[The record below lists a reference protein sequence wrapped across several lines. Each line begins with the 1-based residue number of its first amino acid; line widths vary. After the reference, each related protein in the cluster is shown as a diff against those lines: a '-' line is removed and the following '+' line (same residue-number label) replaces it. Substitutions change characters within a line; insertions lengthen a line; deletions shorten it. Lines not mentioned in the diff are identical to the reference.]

1 MRKDCVVAP
10 MLLTALAAACL
21 PFADAGAAAR
31 ADTPL
36 GSGASTANVSAP
48 AAPAA
53 AASLAAS
60 KIVLVGDSTTAVQ
73 GGWGPSFCAQHV
85 TSFLSCLNLAR
96 GGRSTSNYRAE
107 GSWEIALH
115 ELRSGGYRQVYVLI
129 QFGHNDQP
137 GKPGRS
143 TDLATE
149 FPANLRRY
157 VAEAR
162 AAGAIPVLVTP
173 LTRRQFAR
181 GQLLD
186 DLAPWAEATR
196 KLAQELQV
204 PLIDLHA
211 RSRALVQGMGPV
223 LAMRLAQR
231 PADPEQVL
239 CRAIGYHHRQDTGA
253 NHIDTSHPC
262 RCRCA
267 CTGQRQRRADGPGQ
281 AGIRLHPSGC
291 RRRRSVRGDC
301 RRRTGQ
307 AGACVAAAAASVM
320 GDVVRGARRD
330 ASQAQAFALA
340 PSPRVSLSPEPA
352 PVRPLRSPGRA

>member
-1 MRKDCVVAP
+1 MRMFSFAVLT
-10 MLLTALAAACL
+10 LLAMCTALSAQAAA
-21 PFADAGAAAR
+21 AATAAA
-31 ADTPL
+31 
-36 GSGASTANVSAP
+36 

-53 AASLAAS
+53 SASTMPVSATSTTPLAAS

-107 GSWEIALH
+107 GSWEIALK
-115 ELRSGGYRQVYVLI
+115 ELRSGGYRQVVVLI

-157 VAEAR
+157 VNDAR
-162 AAGAIPVLVTP
+162 AAGARPVLVTP
-173 LTRRQFAR
+173 LTRRQFER
-181 GQLLD
+181 GQLID
-186 DLAPWAEATR
+186 DLAPWAAATR
-196 KLAQELQV
+196 AVARELQV

-231 PADPEQVL
+231 PAEPAQL
-239 CRAIGYHHRQDTGA
+239 
-253 NHIDTSHPC
+253 
-262 RCRCA
+262 
-267 CTGQRQRRADGPGQ
+267 
-281 AGIRLHPSGC
+281 
-291 RRRRSVRGDC
+291 
-301 RRRTGQ
+301 
-307 AGACVAAAAASVM
+307 VAAQS
-320 GDVVRGARRD
+320 GTTIGKTP
-330 ASQAQAFALA
+330 AQTVA
-340 PSPRVSLSPEPA
+340 PSPAPASVAKTTTTAATAQDNASAEPMGQA
-352 PVRPLRSPGRA
+352 KLAFDYTHLGADGADLFAAIVADELAQHVPTLRPLLIP